1 MKKRVLQ
8 GLETKKR
15 IIDCARVLFNE
26 KGYNNVTVDDI
37 VTAVKGSKGSFYTHF
52 KSKEE
57 LLFNMVPLAD
67 EAYKNFLSLNVE
79 YNNTIEKISSFICYV
94 FDIMSNKIG
103 LDFMSTIYSS
113 QIKDINTESFLISS
127 QRSYYD
133 VFTSIIKEGIE
144 KNELKAQISPEHTV
158 NIFTTCIRGAIYDW
172 CLNKGSFK
180 LVDYGMEIMNIMI
193 ESIRVEKGGY
203 K

>member
-1 MKKRVLQ
+1 MDKRVLK
-8 GLETKKR
+8 GLKTKKR
-15 IIDCARVLFNE
+15 IIDCARALFHE
-26 KGYNNVTVDDI
+26 KGYNSVSVDDI
-37 VTAVKGSKGSFYTHF
+37 VLSANSSKGSFYTHF

-57 LLFNMVPLAD
+57 LIFHMVPLAD
-67 EAYKNFLSLNVE
+67 EAYQNFLSSNIE
-79 YNNTIEKISSFICYV
+79 YISTIEKISSFIRYV
-94 FDIMSNKIG
+94 FHNMSDKIG
-103 LDFMSTIYSS
+103 LDFMSAIYSS
-113 QIKDINTESFLISS
+113 QIKDTNSESFLTSS

-133 VFTSIIKEGIE
+133 VFAIIIKEGIE

-172 CLNKGSFK
+172 CLNKGSFN

-193 ESIRVEKGGY
+193 ENIRVEKGGN